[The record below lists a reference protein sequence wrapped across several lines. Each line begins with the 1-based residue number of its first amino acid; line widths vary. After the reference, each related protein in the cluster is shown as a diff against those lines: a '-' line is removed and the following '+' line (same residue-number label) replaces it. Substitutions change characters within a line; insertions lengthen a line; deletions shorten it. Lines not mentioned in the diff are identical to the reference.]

1 MKRRLFWTILI
12 GFWLTFILISQG
24 IWLAFSLARPDP
36 EMSYMRSFARMSVA
50 AASSAIRLGGEPA
63 FEAERKTWPSDWR
76 NRVQVKP
83 ASSPL
88 NPRAPVFSETVNAPD
103 GTLYR
108 VSYYP
113 QASSRNHGFFG
124 IPMEVVLSVVVGGL
138 GFSAILAWY
147 LTNPIRRMQKGFGR
161 LAQGD
166 FTTRLGPSMERRRDE
181 IADLAHDFDKMAIRL
196 EELVAARDRL
206 LADVSHE
213 LRTPLARLNL
223 AIGLARQDPAKLAT
237 SLDRISGEAAKL
249 DEMVGELLTLAKLE
263 SGQAKSEDYFN
274 FAEIVKAVVQD
285 ARYEAQGKGVDVE
298 LDIEPA
304 DESFEWITLGSG
316 RLISRAIENIVRNA
330 VRYSS
335 ESGKVRAVL
344 RREGAYYDLR
354 VTDEGPGI
362 PDEAMA
368 ALFMPFGV
376 SADGFGF
383 GLGLAIAQRAV
394 AVHGG
399 SIAARNLKPK
409 GLEMRVTLPAVE
421 QG

>member
-1 MKRRLFWTILI
+1 M
-12 GFWLTFILISQG
+12 G
-24 IWLAFSLARPDP
+24 
-36 EMSYMRSFARMSVA
+36 
-50 AASSAIRLGGEPA
+50 
-63 FEAERKTWPSDWR
+63 
-76 NRVQVKP
+76 
-83 ASSPL
+83 
-88 NPRAPVFSETVNAPD
+88 
-103 GTLYR
+103 
-108 VSYYP
+108 
-113 QASSRNHGFFG
+113 
-124 IPMEVVLSVVVGGL
+124 
-138 GFSAILAWY
+138 
-147 LTNPIRRMQKGFGR
+147 
-161 LAQGD
+161 
-166 FTTRLGPSMERRRDE
+166 RRRDE

-263 SGQAKSEDYFN
+263 SGQAKGEDYFN

-285 ARYEAQGKGVDVE
+285 ARYEAQGKGVDVQI
-298 LDIEPA
+298 DIEPA
-304 DESFEWITLGSG
+304 DENFEWIALGSG
-316 RLISRAIENIVRNA
+316 KLISRAIENIVRNA

-335 ESGKVRAVL
+335 EGGKVRAVL
-344 RREGAYYDLR
+344 RRDGATYNLK

-409 GLEMRVTLPAVE
+409 GLGDVGDLACRRTRLSIVARWPPLAAATSIAILQVRIAANSRLETAPACHQRGQVFLGNADAKIGATLCPSLPKLCPSLAPFPFFVSLL
-421 QG
+421 